1 MSGTKAMKNQNLVSN
16 KFEKSGR
23 KGHKKMKNKKS
34 AGMDGIQQDILVMGG
49 PSICQSLNHNQK
61 ENALNIHTHG

>member
-1 MSGTKAMKNQNLVSN
+1 
-16 KFEKSGR
+16 
-23 KGHKKMKNKKS
+23 MKNKKS

-61 ENALNIHTHG
+61 ETALNIHTPG